1 MKNSLPA
8 PVHNRFFVPLLSLAM
23 LFVLGGA
30 CTAAQ
35 AATSTAAP
43 AKKTVAVKKATA
55 KKRPTRGVA
64 KSQAKTAKVSTPKA
78 NTVAKETSPAVAA
91 TPVYLKPAQA
101 LGQVAGRLPV
111 SRPMPPALSP
121 AAAYTVETPA
131 SRPNPYLANSHAAL
145 APVAQNSIATA
156 QPAMAAAAYTVE
168 TPTSRPNP
176 YLANSYAA
184 TAPVAQTPIATAQPA
199 MASPPLPGGSS
210 SGFSLPYIP
219 FFDQAILPKIKT
231 VYPTG
236 EKPLVVVTL
245 KCPTE
250 LVGIQTPS
258 SFVLHKVMNGG
269 MELVNYTNLLSF
281 NMQQVCQ

>member
-1 MKNSLPA
+1 MKNSLSNPA
-8 PVHNRFFVPLLSLAM
+8 RNRFFVPLLSLAM
-23 LFVLGGA
+23 LLALGGA

-43 AKKTVAVKKATA
+43 AKKTVAVKKVTS
-55 KKRPTRGVA
+55 KKRPTRRVA
-64 KSQAKTAKVSTPKA
+64 KSKVETAKAKTAQAS
-78 NTVAKETSPAVAA
+78 TVAKASAPVVAA

-101 LGQVAGRLPV
+101 LGQVSGTSAA
-111 SRPMPPALSP
+111 SQPMPPAVPP
-121 AAAYTVETPA
+121 AAAYTAETPA
-131 SRPNPYLANSHAAL
+131 P
-145 APVAQNSIATA
+145 
-156 QPAMAAAAYTVE
+156 
-168 TPTSRPNP
+168 RPNP

-184 TAPVAQTPIATAQPA
+184 AAPVAQAPIVTAQPA
-199 MASPPLPGGSS
+199 VASPPLPGGSS

-219 FFDQAILPKIKT
+219 IFDQAILPKIKT

-250 LVGIQTPS
+250 LVGVQTPS

-269 MELVNYTNLLSF
+269 MELVNRTNLLSF